1 MPTVRRRVPAG
12 GCSCVRAGQP
22 RDRPARRRGRHD
34 RPAPGDQ
41 RDVQAFVRET
51 IPIRGVQNVL
61 DDVQAGKPQTI
72 LVLGSDKRFNEKAG
86 PGAARSDTMML
97 IRLDPEKNATAVM
110 SIPRDLKATI
120 PGHGVDK
127 INAAYSI
134 GGPKLAVT
142 TVRSLLNIPI
152 NHVVNV
158 NFGGFSRAVK
168 RLGCFYIDVDR
179 RYFND
184 NNPPAGG
191 GGERYATIDIE
202 PGYQRLCGLDSLDYV
217 RFRHLDDDFVRAARQ
232 QSYLEQAK
240 SQVGRR
246 AAVLRP
252 RGAPADLR
260 PLHADGH
267 QLRGRDPAPA
277 AADLRGHEVADPRGP
292 LPGRDRERHRR
303 LVRDDHRR
311 QPAEDRPPVPRGAR
325 VLRRRSAQADD
336 DDAEDL
342 GRRLVEL
349 QEEVSRRDRAPR
361 PRSRRASWRPRREGE
376 DFVATMSTKAGGCR
390 STTPPSAPTPATPTS
405 PPTRGSTRSGTAR
418 ATRTRRT
425 GSSATRART
434 ASTGACRARAG
445 ARRRSSTT
453 RAARS
458 RCAAASYELTT
469 TARGCGSSPGGRRGA
484 STGCPTRSS
493 RTLTNK
499 QMRDIA
505 KSLTRVGDVGTRLT
519 SPAS

>member
-1 MPTVRRRVPAG
+1 MLLRFALGSVAIVLLGAAVVTTALRLEINET
-12 GCSCVRAGQP
+12 
-22 RDRPARRRGRHD
+22 
-34 RPAPGDQ
+34 
-41 RDVQAFVRET
+41 VQAFVRET

-61 DDVQAGKPQTI
+61 DDVEAGKPQTI

-120 PGHGVDK
+120 PGHGTDK

-240 SQVGRR
+240 SQVGVGRLFSDREELLRIFGRYTQTDINSEGAILRLLRLTYEATKSPIREVRFPAGIENETNGSYVTITDDDLSKTVRQFLEVRGSSGAGARKPTTTTPKTSGRASSRRRRR
-246 AAVLRP
+246 ARTSS
-252 RGAPADLR
+252 
-260 PLHADGH
+260 
-267 QLRGRDPAPA
+267 
-277 AADLRGHEVADPRGP
+277 
-292 LPGRDRERHRR
+292 RR
-303 LVRDDHRR
+303 C
-311 QPAEDRPPVPRGAR
+311 
-325 VLRRRSAQADD
+325 RRR
-336 DDAEDL
+336 
-342 GRRLVEL
+342 
-349 QEEVSRRDRAPR
+349 RA
-361 PRSRRASWRPRREGE
+361 
-376 DFVATMSTKAGGCR
+376 GCR
-390 STTPPSAPTPATPTS
+390 STTPRSARPTATRTS

-453 RAARS
+453 PAARS
-458 RCAAASYELTT
+458 SSAAGRTTSTT
-469 TARGCGSSPGGRRGA
+469 TARGCASSPGARTAA
-484 STGCPTRSS
+484 STGCRTRC
-493 RTLTNK
+493 RA
-499 QMRDIA
+499 R
-505 KSLTRVGDVGTRLT
+505 
-519 SPAS
+519 

>member
-1 MPTVRRRVPAG
+1 MLLRFALGSLAIVLLGAAVVTTALRLEINET
-12 GCSCVRAGQP
+12 
-22 RDRPARRRGRHD
+22 
-34 RPAPGDQ
+34 
-41 RDVQAFVRET
+41 VQAFVRET

-191 GGERYATIDIE
+191 GGDRYATIDIE

-240 SQVGRR
+240 SPVAVGR
-246 AAVLRP
+246 LFS
-252 RGAPADLR
+252 
-260 PLHADGH
+260 
-267 QLRGRDPAPA
+267 
-277 AADLRGHEVADPRGP
+277 
-292 LPGRDRERHRR
+292 DREELLRIFGRYTQTDINSEGAILR
-303 LVRDDHRR
+303 LLRLTYEATKSPIREVRFPAGIENDTGGSYVTITDDNLQKTVHQFLEVRGSSG
-311 QPAEDRPPVPRGAR
+311 AGAR
-325 VLRRRSAQADD
+325 KPTTTTPKTSGTSSSSSKKKKKASKRSSASA
-336 DDAEDL
+336 AL
-342 GRRLVEL
+342 APGLVAAKT
-349 QEEVSRRDRAPR
+349 Q
-361 PRSRRASWRPRREGE
+361 GE
-376 DFVATMSTKAGGCR
+376 DFVATMSTKAGGL
-390 STTPPSAPTPATPTS
+390 PVYYPAVRTDAGYANQSSNPRLYTIRDRAGYAYKAYRIVGYAGENGQYWGVQGTSWRS
-405 PPTRGSTRSGTAR
+405 PPI
-418 ATRTRRT
+418 
-425 GSSATRART
+425 
-434 ASTGACRARAG
+434 
-445 ARRRSSTT
+445 
-453 RAARS
+453 
-458 RCAAASYELTT
+458 LDD
-469 TARGCGSSPGGRRGA
+469 PGGTIRMRGRVYHEYYD
-484 STGCPTRSS
+484 GTRLRLIAWRTDRGVYWVSNTLS
-493 RTLTNK
+493 RTLTNP

-505 KSLTRVGDVGTRLT
+505 KSLTRVGT
-519 SPAS
+519 

>member
-1 MPTVRRRVPAG
+1 MLLRFALGSVAIVLLGAAVVTTALRLEINET
-12 GCSCVRAGQP
+12 
-22 RDRPARRRGRHD
+22 
-34 RPAPGDQ
+34 
-41 RDVQAFVRET
+41 VQAFVRET

-61 DDVQAGKPQTI
+61 DDVEAGKPQTI

-120 PGHGVDK
+120 PGHGTDK

-240 SQVGRR
+240 SQVG
-246 AAVLRP
+246 V
-252 RGAPADLR
+252 
-260 PLHADGH
+260 
-267 QLRGRDPAPA
+267 GR
-277 AADLRGHEVADPRGP
+277 LFS
-292 LPGRDRERHRR
+292 DREELLRIFGRYTQTDINSEGAILR
-303 LVRDDHRR
+303 LLRLTYEATKSPIREVRFPAGIENETNGSYVTITDDDLSKTVR
-311 QPAEDRPPVPRGAR
+311 QFLEVRGSSGAGAR
-325 VLRRRSAQADD
+325 KPTTTTPKTSGTAASRSKKKK
-336 DDAEDL
+336 
-342 GRRLVEL
+342 GRSSTSAALAPGLV
-349 QEEVSRRDRAPR
+349 A
-361 PRSRRASWRPRREGE
+361 AKTEGE
-376 DFVATMSTKAGGCR
+376 DFVATMSTKAGR
-390 STTPPSAPTPATPTS
+390 LPVYYPAVRTTDGYANQSSNPRLYTIRDRAGYAYKAYRIVGYAGENGQYWGVQGTSWRS
-405 PPTRGSTRSGTAR
+405 PPI
-418 ATRTRRT
+418 
-425 GSSATRART
+425 
-434 ASTGACRARAG
+434 
-445 ARRRSSTT
+445 
-453 RAARS
+453 
-458 RCAAASYELTT
+458 LDD
-469 TARGCGSSPGGRRGA
+469 PGGTIKLRGR
-484 STGCPTRSS
+484 TYHEYYDGTRLRLIAWRTDRGVYWVSNTLS
-493 RTLTNK
+493 RTLTNN

-505 KSLTRVGDVGTRLT
+505 KSLTRVGT
-519 SPAS
+519 

>member
-1 MPTVRRRVPAG
+1 MLLRFALGSLVIVLLGAAVVTTALRLEINET
-12 GCSCVRAGQP
+12 
-22 RDRPARRRGRHD
+22 
-34 RPAPGDQ
+34 
-41 RDVQAFVRET
+41 VQAFVRET

-191 GGERYATIDIE
+191 GGERYAAIDIE

-240 SQVGRR
+240 SQVG
-246 AAVLRP
+246 V
-252 RGAPADLR
+252 
-260 PLHADGH
+260 
-267 QLRGRDPAPA
+267 GR
-277 AADLRGHEVADPRGP
+277 LFS
-292 LPGRDRERHRR
+292 DREELLRIFGRYTQTDINSEGAILR
-303 LVRDDHRR
+303 LLRLTYEATKSPIREVRFPAGIENDTSGSYVTITDDNLQKTVR
-311 QPAEDRPPVPRGAR
+311 QFLEVRGSSGAGAR
-325 VLRRRSAQADD
+325 KPTTTTPKTSGGGSSSSRKKSSKKSSASSAL
-336 DDAEDL
+336 AP
-342 GRRLVEL
+342 GLV
-349 QEEVSRRDRAPR
+349 A
-361 PRSRRASWRPRREGE
+361 AKTEGE
-376 DFVATMSTKAGGCR
+376 DFVATMSTKAGR
-390 STTPPSAPTPATPTS
+390 LPVYYPAVRTNAGYADQSSNPRLYTIRDRAGYAYKAYRIVGYAGENGQYWGVQGTSWRS
-405 PPTRGSTRSGTAR
+405 PPI
-418 ATRTRRT
+418 
-425 GSSATRART
+425 
-434 ASTGACRARAG
+434 
-445 ARRRSSTT
+445 
-453 RAARS
+453 
-458 RCAAASYELTT
+458 LDD
-469 TARGCGSSPGGRRGA
+469 PGGTIRLRGRRYQEYYDG
-484 STGCPTRSS
+484 TRLRLIAWRTPRGVYWVSNTLS
-493 RTLTNK
+493 RTLTNN

-505 KSLTRVGDVGTRLT
+505 KSLTRVGT
-519 SPAS
+519 

>member
-1 MPTVRRRVPAG
+1 M
-12 GCSCVRAGQP
+12 
-22 RDRPARRRGRHD
+22 
-34 RPAPGDQ
+34 
-41 RDVQAFVRET
+41 
-51 IPIRGVQNVL
+51 QNVL

-240 SQVGRR
+240 LQVGVGRLFSDR
-246 AAVLRP
+246 EELLRIFG
-252 RGAPADLR
+252 RYTQTR
-260 PLHADGH
+260 H
-267 QLRGRDPAPA
+267 QLRGRDPPAP
-277 AADLRGHEVADPRGP
+277 AADLRGHEVPDPRGP
-292 LPGRDRERHRR
+292 LPGRDRERRQR

-325 VLRRRSAQADD
+325 VLRRGSAQADD
-336 DDAEDL
+336 DDPEDL
-342 GRRLVEL
+342 GHEPSSSKKKSSKRRAPGRARARARRRPRRRARTS
-349 QEEVSRRDRAPR
+349 SRRCRR
-361 PRSRRASWRPRREGE
+361 RRAS
-376 DFVATMSTKAGGCR
+376 CR
-390 STTPPSAPTPATPTS
+390 STTPPSARTHGYADQSSNPRLYTIKDRAGYAYKAYRIVGYAGENGQYWGVQGTNWRS
-405 PPTRGSTRSGTAR
+405 PPILDDPSGTIR
-418 ATRTRRT
+418 MRGRTYHEYYDGTRLRLIAWRT
-425 GSSATRART
+425 D
-434 ASTGACRARAG
+434 
-445 ARRRSSTT
+445 
-453 RAARS
+453 
-458 RCAAASYELTT
+458 
-469 TARGCGSSPGGRRGA
+469 RGVYWVSN
-484 STGCPTRSS
+484 TLS
-493 RTLTNK
+493 RTLTNS

-505 KSLTRVGDVGTRLT
+505 KSLTRVGT
-519 SPAS
+519 

>member
-1 MPTVRRRVPAG
+1 MLLRFALGAITIVLLGAAVVTTALRLEINET
-12 GCSCVRAGQP
+12 
-22 RDRPARRRGRHD
+22 
-34 RPAPGDQ
+34 
-41 RDVQAFVRET
+41 VQAFVRET

-232 QSYLEQAK
+232 QNYLEQAK
-240 SQVGRR
+240 SQVGVGRLFSDR
-246 AAVLRP
+246 EELLRIFG
-252 RGAPADLR
+252 RYTQTDINSEGAILRLLRLTYEATKSPIREVRFPAGIENDSSGSYVTISDDNLR
-260 PLHADGH
+260 KTVRQFLE
-267 QLRGRDPAPA
+267 LRGSSGA
-277 AADLRGHEVADPRGP
+277 
-292 LPGRDRERHRR
+292 
-303 LVRDDHRR
+303 
-311 QPAEDRPPVPRGAR
+311 GAR
-325 VLRRRSAQADD
+325 KPTTTTPKTSGGTSKAGAKKKKSKKTSASASL
-336 DDAEDL
+336 AP
-342 GRRLVEL
+342 GLV
-349 QEEVSRRDRAPR
+349 A
-361 PRSRRASWRPRREGE
+361 AKTEGE
-376 DFVATMSTKAGGCR
+376 DFVATMSTKAGKLPVYYPAVR
-390 STTPPSAPTPATPTS
+390 TTDGYADQASNPRLYTIKDRAGYAYKAYRIVGYAGENGQYWGVQGTSWRS
-405 PPTRGSTRSGTAR
+405 PPILDDPGGTIRLSGRTYHEYYDGTRLRLISWRTTRGVYWVSNT
-418 ATRTRRT
+418 
-425 GSSATRART
+425 
-434 ASTGACRARAG
+434 
-445 ARRRSSTT
+445 
-453 RAARS
+453 
-458 RCAAASYELTT
+458 L
-469 TARGCGSSPGGRRGA
+469 
-484 STGCPTRSS
+484 S
-493 RTLTNK
+493 RTLTNN

-505 KSLTRVGDVGTRLT
+505 KSLTRVGT
-519 SPAS
+519 

>member
-1 MPTVRRRVPAG
+1 MLLRFALGSLAIVLLGAAVVTTALRLEINET
-12 GCSCVRAGQP
+12 
-22 RDRPARRRGRHD
+22 
-34 RPAPGDQ
+34 
-41 RDVQAFVRET
+41 VQAFVRET

-191 GGERYATIDIE
+191 GGDRYATIDIE

-240 SQVGRR
+240 SQVG
-246 AAVLRP
+246 V
-252 RGAPADLR
+252 
-260 PLHADGH
+260 
-267 QLRGRDPAPA
+267 GR
-277 AADLRGHEVADPRGP
+277 LFS
-292 LPGRDRERHRR
+292 DREELLRIFGRYTQTDINSEGPILR
-303 LVRDDHRR
+303 LLRLTYEATKAPIREVRFPAGIENDTGGSYVTITDDNLQKTVHQFLEVRGSSG
-311 QPAEDRPPVPRGAR
+311 AGAR
-325 VLRRRSAQADD
+325 KPTTTTPKTSGTSSSSSKKKKKASKRSSASA
-336 DDAEDL
+336 AL
-342 GRRLVEL
+342 APGLVAAKT
-349 QEEVSRRDRAPR
+349 Q
-361 PRSRRASWRPRREGE
+361 GE
-376 DFVATMSTKAGGCR
+376 DFVATMSTKAGGL
-390 STTPPSAPTPATPTS
+390 PVYYPAVRTDAGYANQSSNPRLYTIRDRAGYAYKAYRIVGYAGENGQYWGVQGTSWRS
-405 PPTRGSTRSGTAR
+405 PPI
-418 ATRTRRT
+418 
-425 GSSATRART
+425 
-434 ASTGACRARAG
+434 
-445 ARRRSSTT
+445 
-453 RAARS
+453 
-458 RCAAASYELTT
+458 LDD
-469 TARGCGSSPGGRRGA
+469 PGGTIRMRGRVYHEYYD
-484 STGCPTRSS
+484 GTRLRLIAWRTDRGVYWVSNTLS
-493 RTLTNK
+493 RTLTNP

-505 KSLTRVGDVGTRLT
+505 KSLTRVGT
-519 SPAS
+519 

>member
-1 MPTVRRRVPAG
+1 MLLRFALGSLAIVLLGAAVVTTALRLEINET
-12 GCSCVRAGQP
+12 
-22 RDRPARRRGRHD
+22 
-34 RPAPGDQ
+34 
-41 RDVQAFVRET
+41 VQAFVRET

-191 GGERYATIDIE
+191 GGDRYATIDIE

-240 SQVGRR
+240 SQVGVGRLFSDREELLRIFGRYTQTDINSEGAILRLLRLTYEATKSPIREVRFPAGIENDTGGSYVTITDDNLQKTVHQFLEVRGSSGAGARKPTTTTPKTSGTSSSSSKKKKKASKRIQRLCRARARARGGQDAGRGLRCDDVDEGGRTTGLLPRR
-246 AAVLRP
+246 PHRCRLRKPVLQPEALHDQGPRGLRVQGVPDRRLRGGERPVLGRAGHELALAADPRRPGRHDQDARPGLPRVLRRHAAAPHRLADRP
-252 RGAPADLR
+252 RGLLGVQHALA
-260 PLHADGH
+260 HADES
-267 QLRGRDPAPA
+267 
-277 AADLRGHEVADPRGP
+277 ADARHREVADPRRNVV
-292 LPGRDRERHRR
+292 PG
-303 LVRDDHRR
+303 
-311 QPAEDRPPVPRGAR
+311 
-325 VLRRRSAQADD
+325 
-336 DDAEDL
+336 
-342 GRRLVEL
+342 
-349 QEEVSRRDRAPR
+349 
-361 PRSRRASWRPRREGE
+361 
-376 DFVATMSTKAGGCR
+376 
-390 STTPPSAPTPATPTS
+390 
-405 PPTRGSTRSGTAR
+405 
-418 ATRTRRT
+418 
-425 GSSATRART
+425 
-434 ASTGACRARAG
+434 
-445 ARRRSSTT
+445 
-453 RAARS
+453 
-458 RCAAASYELTT
+458 
-469 TARGCGSSPGGRRGA
+469 
-484 STGCPTRSS
+484 
-493 RTLTNK
+493 
-499 QMRDIA
+499 
-505 KSLTRVGDVGTRLT
+505 
-519 SPAS
+519 